1 MIKNKKKI
9 IAIIGLGYVGLP
21 LLQTLAK
28 KNFKILGFDTNL
40 KLVKDLKKNKSHIDD
55 ISKNELS
62 DLKKLI

>member
-1 MIKNKKKI
+1 MLRNKKST

-40 KLVKDLKKNKSHIDD
+40 KLIKDLKKI
-55 ISKNELS
+55 
-62 DLKKLI
+62 